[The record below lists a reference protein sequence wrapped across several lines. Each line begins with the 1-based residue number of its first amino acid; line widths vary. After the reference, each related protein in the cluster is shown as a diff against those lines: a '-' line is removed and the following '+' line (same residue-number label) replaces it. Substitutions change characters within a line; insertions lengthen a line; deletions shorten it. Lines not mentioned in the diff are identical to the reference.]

1 MNSTLALAKQLLAE
15 ASITPDDKNC
25 QQILAERLRAIGFQ
39 IEEMHFGNTKN
50 FYARLGSAAPRLC
63 FAGHTDVVPAG
74 DVRQWTFDP
83 FTPTEHDG
91 KLYARGAA
99 DMKTAIACFV
109 VAAERYLAA
118 HPQFSGSLALLI
130 TSDEEGD
137 GKDGTTRVVDTL
149 QARGETF
156 DYCIVGE
163 PTAQHQLGDM
173 LKNGRRGSLSGSL
186 KIHGKQGHIAYPH
199 LAENPIHAAAPALAQ
214 LINTQWDNGNAYF
227 PATSFQISNIHSGT
241 GATNVIPADITI
253 QFNFR
258 FCTEQ
263 SEDSLK
269 NQVQQIL
276 AAHHLRYDL
285 DWQLSGNPFLTE
297 AGTLTQIAQRACQRI
312 CGITPE
318 LSTTGGT
325 SDGRFIKAISR
336 ELIELGFVNATI
348 HQIDEHIAL
357 DDIPKLTAIYQSMM
371 EDLFA

>member
-1 MNSTLALAKQLLAE
+1 MPIDLAKQLLSQP
-15 ASITPDDKNC
+15 SITPNDHTC
-25 QQILAERLRAIGFQ
+25 QDIIAARLAPLGFTLEQ
-39 IEEMHFGNTKN
+39 HHHGNTKN
-50 FYARLGSAAPRLC
+50 LYARIGTQAPVLC
-63 FAGHTDVVPAG
+63 FAGHTDVVPTG
-74 DVRQWTFDP
+74 DTAQWTFPP
-83 FTPTEHDG
+83 FEPTEHNG
-91 KLYARGAA
+91 QLYARGAA
-99 DMKTAIACFV
+99 DMKTAIACFII
-109 VAAERYLAA
+109 ACERYLSPP
-118 HPQFSGSLALLI
+118 HPFSGSLALLI

-137 GKDGTTRVVDTL
+137 GKDGTTRVVETL
-149 QARGETF
+149 RARGETF

-214 LINTQWDNGNAYF
+214 LINTQWDNGNADF
-227 PATSFQISNIHSGT
+227 PAASFQISNIHSGT

-263 SEDSLK
+263 SEGSLK

-276 AAHHLRYDL
+276 NAHHLRYDL
-285 DWQLSGNPFLTE
+285 DWQLSGHPFLTE

-312 CGITPE
+312 CGITSE

>member
-1 MNSTLALAKQLLAE
+1 MPIALAKQLLAQP
-15 ASITPDDKNC
+15 SITPNDHGC
-25 QQILAERLRAIGFQ
+25 QDIIAARLAALGFK
-39 IEEMHFGNTKN
+39 IEWHNHGNTKN
-50 FYARLGSAAPRLC
+50 LYARIGSQAPVLC
-63 FAGHTDVVPAG
+63 FAGHTDVVPTG
-74 DVRQWTFDP
+74 DEAKWTFPP
-83 FTPTEHDG
+83 FTPTEHNG
-91 KLYARGAA
+91 NLYARGAA

-118 HPQFSGSLALLI
+118 HPQFSGSLVLLI

-163 PTAQHQLGDM
+163 PTAQNQLGDM

-199 LAENPIHAAAPALAQ
+199 LAENPIHRAAPALAE

-241 GATNVIPADITI
+241 GATNVIPADINI

-258 FCTEQ
+258 FSTEQ
-263 SEDSLK
+263 TEGSLK
-269 NQVQQIL
+269 SQVHQIL
-276 AAHHLRYDL
+276 DAHQLRYNL

-297 AGTLTQIAQRACQRI
+297 AGTLTQIAQRACQSV

-318 LSTTGGT
+318 LSTSGGT
-325 SDGRFIKAISR
+325 SDGRFLKAISR

-357 DDIPKLTAIYQSMM
+357 DDIPKLTSIYQTIMQ
-371 EDLFA
+371 ELFA